1 MPLWFLLVLL
11 GIVALAVVPA
21 VSMAVSRRSNSG
33 SDVTIIDER

>member
-11 GIVALAVVPA
+11 AILAVAVVLA

-33 SDVTIIDER
+33 TDVTIVDR